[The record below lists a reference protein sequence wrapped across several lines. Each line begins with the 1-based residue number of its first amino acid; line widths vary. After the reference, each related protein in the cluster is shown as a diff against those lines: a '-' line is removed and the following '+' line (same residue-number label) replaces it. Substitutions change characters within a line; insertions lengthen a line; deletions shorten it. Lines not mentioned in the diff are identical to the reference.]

1 MASPQLLL
9 KIATFQTQRCVW
21 KVGNVAKFKYK
32 RWRSIEDYKQIK
44 KQPKQKTLWYNVPI
58 IKQHRQLTNS
68 LLQISAS
75 WLPPLS
81 LTTYKPMCMRSSQR
95 FQRLS
100 SANSCSRIWKRTP
113 SRPTTLSLSLTI
125 FATPHTSTDT

>member
-44 KQPKQKTLWYNVPI
+44 KQPKQKTLWHKVPI
-58 IKQHRQLTNS
+58 NKQHRQLTNS
-68 LLQISAS
+68 LMQMSAS
-75 WLPPLS
+75 RIPTIERTSYGPLIG
-81 LTTYKPMCMRSSQR
+81 
-95 FQRLS
+95 LS
-100 SANSCSRIWKRTP
+100 SHRN
-113 SRPTTLSLSLTI
+113 
-125 FATPHTSTDT
+125 